1 MTSDIFILPLSWI
14 LLFVSNEGVR
24 PKPEAAS
31 YEECTMHELK
41 VQVKCPYCRQS
52 LMDEEKTIDGLPSVR
67 VFIQF
72 NDKKGLL
79 YLSSIYG
86 SYNIFSEIHI
96 PMDEIVLFFCPH
108 CQSSLLTN
116 TLCEK
121 CNVPMAAFE
130 LKQGGKV
137 QICSKRGCKKHM
149 IEFSNLSQE
158 ISTFYDEYSV
168 RTNTS
173 RKE

>member
-1 MTSDIFILPLSWI
+1 M
-14 LLFVSNEGVR
+14 VVR
-24 PKPEAAS
+24 PKPKAAFN
-31 YEECTMHELK
+31 EECNMHELK

-52 LMDEEKTIDGLPSVR
+52 LMDDEKTIDGLPSVK
-67 VFIQF
+67 VLIQF
-72 NDKKGLL
+72 HDKKGLL

-86 SYNIFSEIHI
+86 SYNIFSETHI

-108 CQSSLLTN
+108 CQSSLLTSA
-116 TLCEK
+116 LCEK

-137 QICSKRGCKKHM
+137 QVCSKRGCKKHM

-168 RTNTS
+168 PAPPD
-173 RKE
+173 RKK

>member
-1 MTSDIFILPLSWI
+1 
-14 LLFVSNEGVR
+14 
-24 PKPEAAS
+24 
-31 YEECTMHELK
+31 
-41 VQVKCPYCRQS
+41 
-52 LMDEEKTIDGLPSVR
+52 MDDEKTIDGLPSVR
-67 VFIQF
+67 VFTQF
-72 NDKKGLL
+72 HDKKGLL

-86 SYNIFSEIHI
+86 SYNIFSETHI

-168 RTNTS
+168 PAPPDH
-173 RKE
+173 KK

>member
-1 MTSDIFILPLSWI
+1 
-14 LLFVSNEGVR
+14 
-24 PKPEAAS
+24 
-31 YEECTMHELK
+31 
-41 VQVKCPYCRQS
+41 
-52 LMDEEKTIDGLPSVR
+52 MDEEKTIDGLPSIR

-72 NDKKGLL
+72 HDKKGLL

-86 SYNIFSEIHI
+86 SYNIVSETHI
-96 PMDEIVLFFCPH
+96 PLDEIVLFFCPH

-158 ISTFYDEYSV
+158 ISTFYDEYSASTGK
-168 RTNTS
+168 R

>member
-1 MTSDIFILPLSWI
+1 
-14 LLFVSNEGVR
+14 
-24 PKPEAAS
+24 
-31 YEECTMHELK
+31 MHELK
-41 VQVKCPYCRQS
+41 VQVKCPYCRKS
-52 LMDEEKTIDGLPSVR
+52 LMDDKKTIDGLPSVK

-72 NDKKGLL
+72 NNKKGLL

-86 SYNIFSEIHI
+86 SYNIYSEIHI

-116 TLCEK
+116 TFCEK

-168 RTNTS
+168 RPTSS
-173 RKE
+173 RKK

>member
-1 MTSDIFILPLSWI
+1 
-14 LLFVSNEGVR
+14 
-24 PKPEAAS
+24 
-31 YEECTMHELK
+31 MHELK
-41 VQVKCPYCRQS
+41 VQVKCPYCRKS
-52 LMDEEKTIDGLPSVR
+52 LMNEEKTIDGLPSVR

-72 NDKKGLL
+72 SNKKGLL

-86 SYNIFSEIHI
+86 SYNILSDTHI

-168 RTNTS
+168 RTNSS

>member
-1 MTSDIFILPLSWI
+1 
-14 LLFVSNEGVR
+14 
-24 PKPEAAS
+24 
-31 YEECTMHELK
+31 MHELK
-41 VQVKCPYCRQS
+41 VNVKCPYCRQS
-52 LMDEEKTIDGLPSVR
+52 LMDEEKIIDGLPSIK

-79 YLSSIYG
+79 YLSAIYG
-86 SYNIFSEIHI
+86 SYTINSETHI

-108 CQSSLLTN
+108 CHSSLLTKN
-116 TLCEK
+116 LCEK

-168 RTNTS
+168 PS
-173 RKE
+173 SSDRKE

>member
-1 MTSDIFILPLSWI
+1 
-14 LLFVSNEGVR
+14 
-24 PKPEAAS
+24 
-31 YEECTMHELK
+31 MHELK
-41 VQVKCPYCRQS
+41 VQVKCPYCRKS
-52 LMDEEKTIDGLPSVR
+52 LMDEERLIDDLPSVK
-67 VFIQF
+67 VYIQF

-86 SYNIFSEIHI
+86 SYNLFSEIYI

-108 CQSSLLTN
+108 CRSSLLTS

-158 ISTFYDEYSV
+158 ISTFYDEYSI
-168 RTNTS
+168 RKTS
-173 RKE
+173 SRED

>member
-1 MTSDIFILPLSWI
+1 M
-14 LLFVSNEGVR
+14 N
-24 PKPEAAS
+24 
-31 YEECTMHELK
+31 
-41 VQVKCPYCRQS
+41 
-52 LMDEEKTIDGLPSVR
+52 EEKTIDGLPSVR

-72 NDKKGLL
+72 SNKKGLL

-86 SYNIFSEIHI
+86 SYNILSDTHI

-158 ISTFYDEYSV
+158 ISTFYDEYSA
-168 RTNTS
+168 RTTSS